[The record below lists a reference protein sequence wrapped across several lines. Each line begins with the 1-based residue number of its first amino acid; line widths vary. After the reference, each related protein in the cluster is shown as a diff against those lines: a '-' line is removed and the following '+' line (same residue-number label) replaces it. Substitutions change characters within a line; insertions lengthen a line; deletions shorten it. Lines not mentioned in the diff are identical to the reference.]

1 MSGKCKRYTRAHDPG
16 AHETLGTP
24 VTAAPTTLER
34 PVAARLPLPSLADA
48 APWLARF
55 TPPFAFGDFFAP
67 EDTVLCAL
75 ATREALANARPA
87 GGGRVAELTAG
98 SAVVLADAL
107 MVDRRRRGGA
117 TELDRVA
124 IGRARA
130 NLAALGLASRSAV
143 AHAGLFSARLARW
156 IRAFDANVVACNP
169 PYIPEPPGTALALVA
184 GAGADGARHPRRALH
199 VCARGAV
206 PRVVLSWCSLGD
218 PTGVVRAAARAGYVL
233 TTLWTALI
241 ADGEYSGEV
250 HEYMRTLPT
259 AFLHEG
265 RDTLDALAPDGAARF
280 AYLLLAGEFVR
291 APGRR
296 GDVRRGAG
304 ASAAAT
310 VDALVRDFAR
320 TGAAAL
326 VRRSG
331 GAPTSDLDGLAAR
344 WFACDRWDE
353 LRLRALAHGTA

>member
-1 MSGKCKRYTRAHDPG
+1 MATSTSLTRP
-16 AHETLGTP
+16 
-24 VTAAPTTLER
+24 AP
-34 PVAARLPLPSLADA
+34 ARLSLPSLADA

-75 ATREALANARPA
+75 AAREALANARPE
-87 GGGRVAELTAG
+87 GGGRIAELTAG

-107 MVDRRRRGGA
+107 MADPRRRGGA

-130 NLAALGLASRSAV
+130 NLAAMGLGRRSAV
-143 AHAGLFSARLARW
+143 VHAGLFSRRLPRW
-156 IRAFDANVVACNP
+156 IRAFAPDVVACNP

-184 GAGADGARHPRRALH
+184 GAGTDGARHPRRALH
-199 VCARGAV
+199 VCARAAV

-218 PTGVVRAAARAGYVL
+218 PVGVVRAAARAGYQL

-241 ADGEYSGEV
+241 ADGEYSGDV
-250 HEYMRTLPT
+250 HGYMRTLPT

-265 RDTLDALAPDGAARF
+265 RATLDALAPDRAARF

-291 APGRR
+291 LPTVR
-296 GDVRRGAG
+296 GAARRGAG
-304 ASAAAT
+304 GRASTA

-320 TGAAAL
+320 NGAAAL
-326 VRRSG
+326 ERRSG
-331 GAPTSDLDGLAAR
+331 VAPSSAIGGLDAR
-344 WFACDRWDE
+344 WFAADRWDE
-353 LRLRALAHGTA
+353 LRLRALAHGAA